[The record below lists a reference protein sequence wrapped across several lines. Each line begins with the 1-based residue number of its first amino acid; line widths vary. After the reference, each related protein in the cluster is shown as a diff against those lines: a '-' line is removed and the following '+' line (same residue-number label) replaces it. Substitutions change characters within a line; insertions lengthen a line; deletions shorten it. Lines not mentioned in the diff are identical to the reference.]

1 METILRE
8 SFADMTQ
15 PWEQCWGFGGDAE
28 PGSAD
33 PFSWQQSGVDL
44 SGPSGSSIVRYESV
58 APIGDDR
65 LKVSTR
71 IASNQ

>member
-15 PWEQCWGFGGDAE
+15 PWGQCLEFGGDAE

-33 PFSWQQSGVDL
+33 LYPWQQIGVDL
-44 SGPSGSSIVRYESV
+44 SGSSDSPIVGYESV
-58 APIGDDR
+58 APIEDDG
-65 LKVSTR
+65 LKVSTELH
-71 IASNQ
+71 

>member
-15 PWEQCWGFGGDAE
+15 PWGQCWGFGDNAE

-44 SGPSGSSIVRYESV
+44 SGSSDSSIVGYESV
-58 APIGDDR
+58 APIEDDR

-71 IASNQ
+71 IAPNQ